1 MWKMTVLSFMQ
12 SFLFLFQPMV
22 MEPAYSHIGVLA
34 SNDDEVVTLLAEHA
48 LASCGHHH
56 KRYKR
61 YALPKDTISSVVSFK
76 DQSFF

>member
-12 SFLFLFQPMV
+12 SFLFVFQPMV

-34 SNDDEVVTLLAEHA
+34 SNDDEVVTLLAEHV

-56 KRYKR
+56 KR
-61 YALPKDTISSVVSFK
+61 YALPKDTISSVSFK
-76 DQSFF
+76 DQSFFK